1 MTAAYPKIYLASAS
15 PRRAELLTQIGVAFD
30 VLRLGD
36 FTVDESVHGREAPL
50 AYVKRLAHAKA
61 AAGIKAMRAQ
71 QRAPRPVLAADTTVC
86 IGRMILGK
94 PEDVA
99 GARRMLALL
108 SGKTHR
114 VLTAIA
120 LARGGS
126 IKVAVSDSRVTFAPL
141 TRRQIDAYIAT
152 DEPFDKAGAYGIQG
166 HAGAMISHL
175 SGSYSG
181 VMGLP
186 VHETAQLLGAYGPGR
201 RVS

>member
-1 MTAAYPKIYLASAS
+1 MTAVYPKIYLASAS

-71 QRAPRPVLAADTTVC
+71 QLAPLPVLAADTTVC
-86 IGRMILGK
+86 VGRMILGK
-94 PEDVA
+94 PEDA
-99 GARRMLALL
+99 ADARRMLALL

-120 LARGGS
+120 LARS
-126 IKVAVSDSRVTFAPL
+126 NTIKVAVSDSRVTFAPL
-141 TRRQIDAYIAT
+141 TRKQIDAYIAT
-152 DEPFDKAGAYGIQG
+152 REPFDKAGAYGIQG
-166 HAGAMISHL
+166 RAGTMISHL

-186 VHETAQLLGAYGPGR
+186 VHETARLLGA
-201 RVS
+201 